1 MPQEIRPEFGFD
13 EKIEAGLQPFYE
25 AGDDPGKVERRITM
39 GCHTGQPLLHG
50 FPSGLGHGRD
60 YQTILGMT
68 PMQFIDERCHRDH
81 FTERNSVDPNDWS
94 V

>member
-13 EKIEAGLQPFYE
+13 EKIEAGLQSFYK
-25 AGDDPGKVERRITM
+25 AGDDPGEIERRVTM

-60 YQTILGMT
+60 HQTILGMT
-68 PMQFIDERCHRDH
+68 PMQLVE
-81 FTERNSVDPNDWS
+81 
-94 V
+94 

>member
-25 AGDDPGKVERRITM
+25 AGDDPGKVERRIKM

-68 PMQFIDERCHRDH
+68 PMQFIDERCHRGH